1 MAMGQAARGEGPCS
15 LAGADRAVL
24 VYSQNKSPI
33 SIKERSMS
41 SAQVFREYLDRFTA
55 GDLDGARELL
65 AEDFSFRGP
74 MLEAEGRD
82 AFLEG
87 ASGLAPIVR
96 GNQMLRQWE
105 DGEEV
110 CSVYE
115 FSVETPAGSGSIP
128 MTEWVR

>member
-1 MAMGQAARGEGPCS
+1 
-15 LAGADRAVL
+15 V
-24 VYSQNKSPI
+24 
-33 SIKERSMS
+33 S

-55 GDLDGARELL
+55 GDLDGASELL
-65 AEDFSFRGP
+65 ADDFTFHGP

-82 AFLEG
+82 AFLQG

-96 GNQMLRQWE
+96 GNRMLRQWE

-115 FSVETPAGSGSIP
+115 FSVQTPAGAGSIP
-128 MTEWVR
+128 MTEWVRVRDGKLVSARLIFDTAQLSALIPAN

>member
-1 MAMGQAARGEGPCS
+1 
-15 LAGADRAVL
+15 
-24 VYSQNKSPI
+24 
-33 SIKERSMS
+33 
-41 SAQVFREYLDRFTA
+41 VFREYLDRFTA
-55 GDLDGARELL
+55 GDLAGAGDLL

-74 MLEAEGRD
+74 MLESEGRD

-87 ASGLAPIVR
+87 ASGLGPVVR

-115 FSVETPAGSGSIP
+115 FRVETPAGAGSIP
-128 MTEWVR
+128 MTEWVRVRDGKLVSARLIFDTAQMAALMPAS